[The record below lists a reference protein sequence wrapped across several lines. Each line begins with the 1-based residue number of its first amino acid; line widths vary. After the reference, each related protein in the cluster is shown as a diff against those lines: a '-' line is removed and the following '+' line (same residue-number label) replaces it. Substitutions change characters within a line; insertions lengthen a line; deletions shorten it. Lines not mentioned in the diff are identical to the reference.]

1 MSPSSRIGSG
11 ALECGVAE
19 TPAPASPPSDLD
31 RHCLARAVEVGRRG
45 WGRVHPNPMV
55 GAVVVRGGKVVAEA
69 HHEEFG
75 GAHAEV
81 AALAAL
87 DDARGATLYSSLE
100 PCSHAGK
107 TPPCTDAIHAAGIA
121 RVVFWAA
128 EPGSKQGGGGQ
139 WLRTRGV
146 RVDGPFG
153 TRADWMA
160 ANPAFFHAAAA
171 RGPYVALKLAVSL
184 DGRIAPGGGRRV
196 WLTGKRSR
204 AEVHRLRAGFDA
216 VLVGTRTWKA
226 DDPMLTARGAV
237 TPRIPPVP
245 VLLDRR
251 GELPAGAR
259 ALRGGT
265 GTRGIVATAAGQAAP
280 LQHRLAERADVVA
293 VPEAGDG
300 LDLTALMAAL
310 DRRGVTS
317 VLCEGG
323 GILATSL
330 LRADL
335 VNRLYL
341 FVAPVV
347 IGDGGVPAFPR
358 GAASAPDTATA
369 SAPDAAADPGTAA
382 EPHHAARLF
391 RGWKSRHDP
400 VRFGSDTL
408 IVLDRGD

>member
-1 MSPSSRIGSG
+1 M
-11 ALECGVAE
+11 
-19 TPAPASPPSDLD
+19 
-31 RHCLARAVEVGRRG
+31 GRWG

-55 GAVVVRGGKVVAEA
+55 GAVVVRGGKVIAEA

-107 TPPCTDAIHAAGIA
+107 TPPCTEAIRAAGIA
-121 RVVFWAA
+121 RVVFWAR

-139 WLRTRGV
+139 WLRSRGV

-153 TRADWMA
+153 TRAEWA
-160 ANPAFFHAAAA
+160 AENPVFFHAAAG

-251 GELPAGAR
+251 GELTAGAR
-259 ALRGGT
+259 ALQGGS
-265 GTRGIVATAAGQAAP
+265 GTRGIVATVAGQAAR
-280 LQHRLAERADVVA
+280 LQRRLAERADVVA

-300 LDLTALMAAL
+300 LDLAALMAAL

-317 VLCEGG
+317 VLSEGG

-330 LRADL
+330 LREDL

-358 GAASAPDTATA
+358 GVAAAPDTAGA
-369 SAPDAAADPGTAA
+369 AAAAADIAGAAAAAPDIAADPGSAA
-382 EPHHAARLF
+382 ELHHAARLF
-391 RGWKSRHDP
+391 RGWKSRLDP